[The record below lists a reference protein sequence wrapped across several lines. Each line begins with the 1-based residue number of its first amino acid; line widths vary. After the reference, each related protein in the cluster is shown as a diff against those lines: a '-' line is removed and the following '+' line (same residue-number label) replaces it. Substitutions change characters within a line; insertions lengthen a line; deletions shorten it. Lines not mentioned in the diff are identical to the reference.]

1 MAKAKVL
8 IVDDDPDITEAMK
21 LVLENDGYTV
31 EKASDSDAA
40 MAQMRAAKPDMII
53 LDVIM
58 NTLREGFM
66 FSRELKKNPGYKE
79 IPILMLTSV
88 KEKTGIDFKS
98 AAGDEQWLPVDDFLD
113 KPVKP
118 NVLLEKVGALV
129 NK

>member
-1 MAKAKVL
+1 MAQGRIL

-58 NTLREGFM
+58 NTLCEGFM

-98 AAGDEQWLPVDDFLD
+98 TAGDEQHNQQYNRIPDCGD
-113 KPVKP
+113 
-118 NVLLEKVGALV
+118 
-129 NK
+129 